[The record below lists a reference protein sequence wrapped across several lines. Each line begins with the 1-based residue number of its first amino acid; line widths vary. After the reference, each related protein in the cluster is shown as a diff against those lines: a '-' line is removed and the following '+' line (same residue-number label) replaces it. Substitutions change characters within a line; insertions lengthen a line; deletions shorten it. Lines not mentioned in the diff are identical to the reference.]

1 MGILILAVLAM
12 GVVSTVRWM
21 ISFSAPR
28 FKRSTVSNIVKSSSR
43 IVQSVVVPEAQK
55 EIDFSSFE
63 SPAFIRRGLKFPTFI
78 PPVVLGGLDFSDFET
93 PSFLR
98 RGMQYPVLTER
109 KLGRKRKLKPAFAAA

>member
-21 ISFSAPR
+21 ISVSAPR

-43 IVQSVVVPEAQK
+43 LAQSVVEPEAQM
-55 EIDFSSFE
+55 EI
-63 SPAFIRRGLKFPTFI
+63 
-78 PPVVLGGLDFSDFET
+78 DFSDFET

-98 RGMQYPVLTER
+98 RGLQYPVLTEK

>member
-21 ISFSAPR
+21 VLFLAPR
-28 FKRSTVSNIVKSSSR
+28 FNTVQNILESSSGSLA
-43 IVQSVVVPEAQK
+43 QTVVVPAAQR

-78 PPVVLGGLDFSDFET
+78 QPVVLGGLDFSDFET

-98 RGMQYPVLTER
+98 RGMQYPMLLE
-109 KLGRKRKLKPAFAAA
+109 KKIGRKRKLKPDLAAA